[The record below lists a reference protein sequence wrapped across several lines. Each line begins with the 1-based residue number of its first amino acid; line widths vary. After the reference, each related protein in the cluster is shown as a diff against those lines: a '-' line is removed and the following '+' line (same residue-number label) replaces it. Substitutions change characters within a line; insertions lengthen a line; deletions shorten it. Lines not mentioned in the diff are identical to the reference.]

1 MKELTDQELLEDAR
15 KAAIAWK
22 QKKEKLGIH
31 VDSNLE
37 WYTLAN
43 TCRDDSKLASIHEP
57 DPIK

>member
-1 MKELTDQELLEDAR
+1 MKELNDQELLEDAR

-37 WYTLAN
+37 
-43 TCRDDSKLASIHEP
+43 
-57 DPIK
+57 